1 MKDFERRIDKV
12 QESMRKTTDPA
23 EKQRLEY
30 IMEEIKADYR
40 TAIECGLIGEE

>member
-12 QESMRKTTDPA
+12 KDAMQRTTDPA
-23 EKQRLEY
+23 EMQRLEY